1 MEDIRERVQN
11 IFRDI
16 FDDDTIVLEE
26 GMTAEDIEGW
36 DSLTHFQMIM
46 EVEIDFNI
54 KFTTKEISNLATVG
68 ELLNLIEA
76 HLNCREEK

>member
-1 MEDIRERVQN
+1 MEKIRESVQN

-26 GMTAEDIEGW
+26 TMTAEDIEGW

-46 EVEIDFNI
+46 EIEISFNI

-68 ELLNLIEA
+68 ELLNLIKA
-76 HLNCREEK
+76 NLKEEE